1 MPSVIPEILA
11 DPKASAKVAG
21 LRYVSDRK
29 PGIHRLGRPNH
40 FRYKDPNGK
49 WIRDGS
55 VLQRIRSL
63 VIPPAWT
70 HVWICSDPDGH
81 LQAVGRDARGRKQY
95 RYHPRWR
102 ETRDS
107 TKYDRMLAFGLSLP
121 KIRSRVSRDLANS
134 ELTREKVLA
143 TIVRLLETTSIRVGN
158 EEYSRQNNSFGLSTL
173 RNRHV
178 RVKGATICFFFR
190 GKSGVRQEISLQ
202 NRRLAKIVRQ
212 LRDLPGYELFQFV
225 DEKGGVHSIDSMHVN
240 DYIREISGEDF
251 TAKDFRT
258 WNGTVLAVEALF
270 KIPPET
276 SPNLLKKNVVKAV
289 AEVAEQLGNTVAV
302 CRKCYIHPAVLDAYM
317 AQTFGKDLKLST
329 RIAGL
334 SQHESAVLRFLR
346 RTQKQKPSLE
356 TLLRKSVRR
365 K

>member
-1 MPSVIPEILA
+1 MDS
-11 DPKASAKVAG
+11 DPKTSAKVAG
-21 LRYVSDRK
+21 LRYISDRK
-29 PGIHRLGRPNH
+29 PGIHRLGSPKH
-40 FRYKDPNGK
+40 FRYKDPAGH
-49 WIRDGS
+49 WIRDDA
-55 VLQRIRSL
+55 VLQHIRSL

-70 HVWICSDPDGH
+70 SVWICADPNGH

-107 TKYDRMLAFGLSLP
+107 TKYDRMLSFGLSLP
-121 KIRSRVSRDLANS
+121 KIRSHVSRNLANPA
-134 ELTREKVLA
+134 LTRDKVLA
-143 TIVRLLETTSIRVGN
+143 TIVRLLEATSIRVGN

-178 RVKGATICFFFR
+178 RVSGATICFFFR
-190 GKSGVRQEISLQ
+190 CKSGVRQEISLH

-225 DEKGGVHSIDSMHVN
+225 DEKGDVHSIDSMHVN

-258 WNGTVLAVEALF
+258 WNATVLAVEALL
-270 KIPPET
+270 KLSPET
-276 SPNLLKKNVVKAV
+276 AQTKLKRNVVSAV
-289 AEVAEQLGNTVAV
+289 AEVAERLGNTPAV
-302 CRKCYIHPAVLDAYM
+302 CRKCYIHPAIFDAYM
-317 AQTFGKDLKLST
+317 AQTLGRDLKLT
-329 RIAGL
+329 NRIAGL

-346 RTQKQKPSLE
+346 RLQK
-356 TLLRKSVRR
+356 KS
-365 K
+365 